1 MRTVSP
7 GLRAGCNCF
16 DKKTHHFFGFLGKQI
31 LLPDDDLPVPLSVL
45 APFKDVPALC
55 AHSETHKCA
64 CVWMSVLCLKYSCHG
79 TGEMAQCLR
88 ILIGHTGDQ
97 SSVSSTHTVAHNY
110 L

>member
-45 APFKDVPALC
+45 APFSDVLALC

-64 CVWMSVLCLKYSCHG
+64 PVWMSVLCLKYSCHG

-88 ILIGHTGDQ
+88 ILIGHTEDQ
-97 SSVSSTHTVAHNY
+97 SSVSSIHTVAHSY